1 MRKMFQQGILRLVGD
16 DRRRTFGDHDG
27 RVVAIAA
34 LKGGVGKTTT
44 AVNLAAALARFHG
57 QRVLLLDLDPQNN
70 VHATLRDVVT
80 PGGRGISTVLAEEG
94 PLEVMDIATP
104 TRVPGLH
111 VTPVDPALQQT
122 EQLLSAR
129 IGKETLLRDALEA
142 TRTHYDVIVIDCP
155 PSAGNLTLNALVAAD
170 WVLIPCDA
178 SPMAVQ
184 GVHALART
192 MATVG
197 DRLNPRLDV
206 LGVLR
211 TRYDGRTKAVNDSVE
226 QELRDT
232 YGDVLL
238 PLTIGINTDLTKAQ
252 TAGQDIYAYAPNSR
266 GADHYRALADAV
278 ATQIRDPA
286 ARA

>member
-1 MRKMFQQGILRLVGD
+1 MRKMFQQGLRRLVGE
-16 DRRRTFGDHDG
+16 DRRRAFGDRDG
-27 RVVAIAA
+27 RVVAVAA

-44 AVNLAAALARFHG
+44 AVNLAAALARFHAR
-57 QRVLLLDLDPQNN
+57 RVLLLDLDPQNS
-70 VHATLRDVVT
+70 VQATLRDLVT
-80 PGGRGISTVLAEEG
+80 PGGRGISVVLAEDG
-94 PLEVMDIATP
+94 PLEVMDIAMP
-104 TRVPGLH
+104 TQVDGLH

-122 EQLLSAR
+122 EHLLSAR

-142 TRTHYDVIVIDCP
+142 TRSHYDVIVIDCP
-155 PSAGNLTLNALVAAD
+155 PAAGNLTLNALVAAD

-211 TRYDGRTKAVNDSVE
+211 TRYDSRTKAVNDAVE

-232 YGDVLL
+232 YGEVLL
-238 PLTIGINTDLTKAQ
+238 PHTIGVNTDLTKAQ
-252 TAGQDIYAYAPNSR
+252 DAGQDIFAYAPQSR
-266 GADHYRALADAV
+266 GAAHYRALADHIHA
-278 ATQIRDPA
+278 QIWLPGEHP
-286 ARA
+286 